1 MLFKKR
7 LDESNCKGNKIWL
20 DKASEFYK
28 RSRSM
33 KSWLQDNNIEIFSIY
48 KRRKIRCL

>member
-28 RSRSM
+28 RSM

>member
-28 RSRSM
+28 RSM
-33 KSWLQDNNIEIFSIY
+33 KSWLQDNNIDIFSIY
-48 KRRKIRCL
+48 KGRKICRL